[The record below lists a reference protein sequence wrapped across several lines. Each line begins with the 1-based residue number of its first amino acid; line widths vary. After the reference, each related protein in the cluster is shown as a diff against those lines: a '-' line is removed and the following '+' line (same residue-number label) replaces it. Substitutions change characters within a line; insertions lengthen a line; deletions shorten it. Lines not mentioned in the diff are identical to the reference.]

1 MILSEYKCFGPDT
14 PVHPSTV
21 IQEQRR
27 QAVFD
32 ARLARI
38 LETRIA
44 ALEPARV
51 IWYVSKPPSHVYMG
65 SRQVSAWLKA
75 PA

>member
-21 IQEQRR
+21 VQEQMR
-27 QAVFD
+27 QSIFD

-38 LETRIA
+38 LATRVANLEA
-44 ALEPARV
+44 ALAKMEE
-51 IWYVSKPPSHVYMG
+51 SK
-65 SRQVSAWLKA
+65 
-75 PA
+75 